1 MLRLSMKDFIIA
13 MPKKKQIETKQKQTN
28 KKQKI
33 LERIRTYN
41 ITCCCLKALAS
52 VLHRDKWGINSLFL
66 KFMIKYSCIKMRA
79 IHGSLHRM
87 CNVSTNYILAYLSS
101 FRRVFCI
108 RNKCRNFQT
117 HFMFLRTTKRKRL
130 LNIPL
135 L

>member
-1 MLRLSMKDFIIA
+1 MPRLSMEDFIIA
-13 MPKKKQIETKQKQTN
+13 MPEKKIETKQKQTKN
-28 KKQKI
+28 KKSWKGFEPI
-33 LERIRTYN
+33 TV
-41 ITCCCLKALAS
+41 TCCCLKALAS